1 MKRLLRILTVF
12 LLAAALASLFLLQ
25 RIIQTQAEVTTHWTF
40 SKDDI
45 DKARK
50 ILDEGSTAS
59 AQPLKTLELSERELN
74 LVANYLLNRYVKS
87 ATQIG
92 LHTDSLSLLI
102 TLDLPQ
108 TMIGRYLNIRL
119 ILTFNQAHRQ
129 PVLSEFKLGKQHI
142 SPTLASLLI
151 DAFIRHSELKR
162 YYILASNHI
171 HDIELYAD
179 KITIAYRFNADTYK
193 EARQLLKLDTSHNAM
208 QVYRQKLVEVIAKHD
223 RGWRLS
229 LAELLQPLFALAAQR
244 STPDSAIGE
253 NKALIF
259 TVAAYVNNQKIPAL
273 LDTHTDAA
281 AQPQLPVYVYKRI
294 DIAQHFM
301 AAAAISA
308 AGNSYFADG
317 IGIEK
322 ELNDAKEGGSGFSF
336 IDLAADRAGL
346 QFGEI
351 AVSNA
356 GNARKLQLA
365 MAGIKDYSAFM
376 PDITDLPEHM
386 DEQTFKHKFT
396 SIDSPETQA
405 LIAEIDARIDRCP
418 IFAAFKE

>member
-1 MKRLLRILTVF
+1 MRRRVRILTF
-12 LLAAALASLFLLQ
+12 LVLALTAATVYFLQ
-25 RIIQTQAEVTTHWTF
+25 RIIQQHAEVTAQWTF

-59 AQPLKTLELSERELN
+59 AQPLKTLELNQKELN
-74 LVANYLLNRYVKS
+74 LLANYLLNRYVKS

-92 LHTDSLSLLI
+92 LHSDSLSLLI
-102 TLDLPQ
+102 TQNLPQ
-108 TMIGRYLNIRL
+108 TVFGRYLNIRL
-119 ILTFNQAHRQ
+119 ILTFNQANRH
-129 PVLSEFKLGKQHI
+129 PVLSEFKIGKQHI
-142 SPTLASLLI
+142 TPTLAGFLI
-151 DAFIRHSELKR
+151 NAFIRHSELQR
-162 YYILASNHI
+162 YYILASNQI
-171 HDIELYAD
+171 KDIELHAD
-179 KITIAYRFNADTYK
+179 KINIVYRFNADAYK
-193 EARQLLKLDTSHNAM
+193 EARQLLKLDTSHSAM
-208 QVYRQKLVEVIAKHD
+208 QVYRKKLAEVIANHD
-223 RGWRLS
+223 RNWRLS

-259 TVAAYVNNQKIPAL
+259 TVAAYVNNQKIPVL
-273 LDTHTDAA
+273 LDTHAETAV
-281 AQPQLPVYVYKRI
+281 QPQLPVYVYKRI

-322 ELNDAKEGGSGFSF
+322 ELHDAKDGGSGFSF

-351 AVSNA
+351 AVSTDE
-356 GNARKLQLA
+356 NARKLQLA
-365 MAGIKDYSAFM
+365 MAAIKDYGAFM
-376 PDITDLPEHM
+376 PDVTDLPEHM
-386 DEQTFKHKFT
+386 SEEVFKSRFT
-396 SIDSPETQA
+396 SIDSEATQA
-405 LIAEIDARIDRCP
+405 LIAEIDARINDCP